1 MLAKWHSIPNN
12 DGLIKGPNDSGICT
26 FSGFAIKSL
35 VRETIQNALDAEK
48 IDENKPTVVEFC
60 DFRIPVEKFPGIEE
74 FKVIIDKCLENKED
88 NDIQD
93 IFGNAKRCLGNDIRV
108 LRISDFN
115 TCGLIGAD
123 DGRKGTKW
131 SRLVKELGTANNNQG
146 SQGSFGIGK
155 AAPFVCS
162 ELRTVFYSSL
172 DKNGIKSNIG
182 VGRLVS
188 FKESDGELTTG
199 DIFWSDSNKKTAIMK
214 LADIDDNFIRNSC
227 GTDIYVMGMR
237 EESDLGFE
245 IKRAVLE
252 NFLVSIWSDKLEVNI
267 CGEKINK
274 QNLGSHIEFIYN
286 KIKNSNYNKIDE
298 EKIEDLNNYY
308 MLLENESGNC
318 HTISIKAEDYGS
330 EFGFADDEAVL
341 LIMEAENLNR
351 RILMTRGAGMK
362 LFEQKNIN
370 GSASFTGILLM
381 TGPNMNR
388 EFRKME
394 VASHD
399 KWIPDSCKNPKDRNR
414 LNKMYVDLRKYL
426 RGQVNSILEKS
437 ISEINDA
444 YGVSAFLPSD
454 NTNDLDGKQLEEKI
468 VGLVKVSGEK
478 HNKSTKTKVRNKKEK
493 EQMEFV
499 DGEQGNGINVSTTRG
514 SGKHGHTK
522 GTKLPRIQGEMEIG
536 FREEETHVNQRVVC
550 INSAQGIYMYIFTAP
565 SNKKEKLEFFV
576 NGEQYDAK
584 LSILEIEAI
593 DDTTKIIC
601 GEENKVILSGVR
613 KNMIVKLRFKISFE
627 RYCKWEVKHYE
638 AKK

>member
-1 MLAKWHSIPNN
+1 MLATWHSIPNN

-48 IDENKPTVVEFC
+48 IDDNKPTVVEFC
-60 DFRIPVEKFPGIEE
+60 NFKIPVAKFPGIEE

-93 IFGNAKRCLGNDIRV
+93 IFGNAKKCLEKDIHV

-115 TCGLIGAD
+115 TCGLVGAD
-123 DGRKGTKW
+123 DGRKGSKW
-131 SRLVKELGTANNNQG
+131 SRLVKELGTANNIQG

-162 ELRTVFYSSL
+162 DLRTVFYSSL

-188 FKESDGELTTG
+188 FKGSDGELTTG
-199 DIFWSDSNKKTAIMK
+199 DIFWSDSDKKTAIMK
-214 LADIDDNFIRNSC
+214 LADIDDNFIRDSC

-274 QNLGSHIEFIYN
+274 QNLESHIRFIYN
-286 KIKNSNYNKIDE
+286 KIKNSNYNKVDKE
-298 EKIEDLNNYY
+298 EIENLNNYY
-308 MLLENESGNC
+308 ILLENESENC
-318 HTISIKAEDYGS
+318 HTISIKAEDYGL
-330 EFGFADDEAVL
+330 EYGFADDEAVL

-362 LFEQKNIN
+362 LFEQKYIN

-399 KWIPDSCKNPKDRNR
+399 QWVPESCKNPKDRNR
-414 LNKMYVDLRKYL
+414 LDKMYLELRKYL
-426 RGQVNSILEKS
+426 REQVNGILEKS
-437 ISEINDA
+437 ISEIHDA

-454 NTNDLDGKQLEEKI
+454 NTNNLDGKQLEEKI
-468 VGLVKVSGEK
+468 VGLVKISGEK
-478 HNKSTKTKVRNKKEK
+478 HNKSMKTRARTRKNK
-493 EQMEFV
+493 EQMEFT
-499 DGEQGNGINVSTTRG
+499 DEERG
-514 SGKHGHTK
+514 SGISVVNHQGHAGKKHTK
-522 GTKLPRIQGEMEIG
+522 KVAKKIQGETEKS
-536 FREEETHVNQRVVC
+536 FREEETHVDQRVVG
-550 INSAQGIYMYIFTAP
+550 IDSTQGIYVYSFKVP
-565 SNKKEKLEFFV
+565 SNKNEKLEFFA
-576 NGEQYDAK
+576 NGEQFDTK
-584 LSILEIEAI
+584 LSILEIEAL
-593 DDTTKIIC
+593 DESTKIIC
-601 GEENKVILSGVR
+601 GEDNKIVLSGIR
-613 KNMIVKLRFKISFE
+613 KNRIVKLRFKIPFKQ
-627 RYCKWEVKHYE
+627 YCKLEVKHYE

>member
-1 MLAKWHSIPNN
+1 
-12 DGLIKGPNDSGICT
+12 
-26 FSGFAIKSL
+26 
-35 VRETIQNALDAEK
+35 
-48 IDENKPTVVEFC
+48 
-60 DFRIPVEKFPGIEE
+60 
-74 FKVIIDKCLENKED
+74 
-88 NDIQD
+88 
-93 IFGNAKRCLGNDIRV
+93 
-108 LRISDFN
+108 
-115 TCGLIGAD
+115 
-123 DGRKGTKW
+123 
-131 SRLVKELGTANNNQG
+131 
-146 SQGSFGIGK
+146 
-155 AAPFVCS
+155 
-162 ELRTVFYSSL
+162 
-172 DKNGIKSNIG
+172 
-182 VGRLVS
+182 
-188 FKESDGELTTG
+188 
-199 DIFWSDSNKKTAIMK
+199 
-214 LADIDDNFIRNSC
+214 
-227 GTDIYVMGMR
+227 
-237 EESDLGFE
+237 
-245 IKRAVLE
+245 
-252 NFLVSIWSDKLEVNI
+252 
-267 CGEKINK
+267 
-274 QNLGSHIEFIYN
+274 
-286 KIKNSNYNKIDE
+286 
-298 EKIEDLNNYY
+298 
-308 MLLENESGNC
+308 MLLENKSGNC
-318 HTISIKAEDYGS
+318 HTISIKAEDYGL
-330 EFGFADDEAVL
+330 EYGFTDDEAVL

-426 RGQVNSILEKS
+426 REQVNSILEKS

-468 VGLVKVSGEK
+468 VGLVKISGEK
-478 HNKSTKTKVRNKKEK
+478 HNKSTKTRVRNKKEK

-499 DGEQGNGINVSTTRG
+499 NGEQGTGISVSTTG
-514 SGKHGHTK
+514 GNGKHGHTK
-522 GTKLPRIQGEMEIG
+522 GKKLPGIQGEMEIG

-550 INSAQGIYMYIFTAP
+550 INSNQGIYMYIFTAP

-593 DDTTKIIC
+593 DDSTKIIC

-613 KNMIVKLRFKISFE
+613 KNKIVKLRFKIPFE